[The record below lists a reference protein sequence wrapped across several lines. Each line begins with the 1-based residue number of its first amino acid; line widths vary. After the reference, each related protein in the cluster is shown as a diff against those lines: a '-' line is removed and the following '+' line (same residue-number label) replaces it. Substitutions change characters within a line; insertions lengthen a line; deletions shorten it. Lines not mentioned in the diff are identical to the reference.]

1 MGVTVS
7 TAKLAAAY
15 QANNGQ
21 TVYVLFEQTFDK
33 NDYAQRISAFTEH
46 VKAAAAIPPGTH
58 AVVDRTVPLSEDWQI
73 LSRDQVLRSLGLDVL
88 SSSRCFKIPVTFNH
102 EHINT
107 LMRLSKKCLTW
118 HLGQPPQQQL
128 EMVA

>member
-33 NDYAQRISAFTEH
+33 NDYDSLKVAGLLIWGFFFLIS
-46 VKAAAAIPPGTH
+46 GC
-58 AVVDRTVPLSEDWQI
+58 
-73 LSRDQVLRSLGLDVL
+73 VL
-88 SSSRCFKIPVTFNH
+88 SK
-102 EHINT
+102 
-107 LMRLSKKCLTW
+107 
-118 HLGQPPQQQL
+118 GD
-128 EMVA
+128 

>member
-33 NDYAQRISAFTEH
+33 NDYGVPTTPLSF
-46 VKAAAAIPPGTH
+46 KSSAIPI
-58 AVVDRTVPLSEDWQI
+58 Q
-73 LSRDQVLRSLGLDVL
+73 SRLMLHIAVLRL
-88 SSSRCFKIPVTFNH
+88 VTDSPFCH
-102 EHINT
+102 WQK
-107 LMRLSKKCLTW
+107 RRQC
-118 HLGQPPQQQL
+118 
-128 EMVA
+128 A

>member
-1 MGVTVS
+1 MESLWEVELKEPGV
-7 TAKLAAAY
+7 
-15 QANNGQ
+15 
-21 TVYVLFEQTFDK
+21 
-33 NDYAQRISAFTEH
+33 YAQRISAFTEH